1 MRGRGPSC
9 MTPMWNSPE
18 ARAADALSVTGHR
31 APSSGGKPAF
41 PLSDESSS
49 RPGNRG
55 GIGAGLPLR
64 PPIERD
70 KIRYRRP
77 GDVVKRR
84 FLLRRKRGA
93 LGVSMLGLSGDRP
106 RKRRRQWQRQ
116 EVSWFGSGERLRRV
130 RIRERLGG
138 KEDMFNFF
146 RKTQDSKKVSLPER
160 EADGFVLLDLAW
172 WFKWLDLLPLHTSLA
187 CTTTPGRY
195 TEEAQMNKDS
205 RAAKIM
211 CSGCHVNSLLEVTT
225 PLSLLNQ
232 DSEKFGKRMYRIASN
247 SYASVHQS
255 VLKAM

>member
-1 MRGRGPSC
+1 M
-9 MTPMWNSPE
+9 N
-18 ARAADALSVTGHR
+18 
-31 APSSGGKPAF
+31 
-41 PLSDESSS
+41 
-49 RPGNRG
+49 
-55 GIGAGLPLR
+55 
-64 PPIERD
+64 
-70 KIRYRRP
+70 YRRP

-84 FLLRRKRGA
+84 FLLRG
-93 LGVSMLGLSGDRP
+93 GVCVRCEGQVGTGWRLNP
-106 RKRRRQWQRQ
+106 
-116 EVSWFGSGERLRRV
+116 EVKAPAPGGVVVRFGRASEAV
-130 RIRERLGG
+130 RERLGG

-172 WFKWLDLLPLHTSLA
+172 WFKWLDLLQPLHTSLA